1 MEAVGPSADVHCC
14 VATKTPHVLVVPY
27 PAQGHT
33 NPVLSIARFL
43 VANGIF
49 VTLVQASNG
58 LIPQTNSTPSNGN
71 HSAPAEASL
80 MRHETIP
87 SGFDNSKPLSTE
99 TLMASNDVMRNA
111 FNELLQKLMLEDNA
125 PVCLFIDSFF
135 GWGHAMAVDFGLSH
149 VDLYTSAAFT
159 FCLGI
164 HLPDLVARGFIPAM
178 EEGAKDRII
187 DFLPGLPT
195 LRIADLPN
203 SFTAEE
209 GIQSTTFTFFS
220 SVYEHAKMADRIL
233 VNTMYELETS
243 VIKSLCK
250 DDRLPLVPVGPLHMI
265 TKAPNLSVSQQDND
279 CLSWLDR
286 QQQSS
291 VLYISLG
298 SIVSLE
304 ESTIAELAH
313 GLEASGE
320 RFLWVI
326 RRNMYNSK
334 ASVEDILP
342 KGFMERTINRGLVI
356 AWAPQLAV
364 LGHSSVGAFLTHCGW
379 NSVLESLSNGLPML
393 GFPLMAEQITNLKLI
408 VDDWKVGLPLSQN
421 QGNTQKV
428 ERICAQRAIT
438 SLMRGKEGLQVRAR
452 AREWKQVAE
461 NASHGSSKNNLQKLV
476 DDLKT
481 GQLKH
486 PK

>member
-1 MEAVGPSADVHCC
+1 MAVGSSADVHCC
-14 VATKTPHVLVVPY
+14 VAAQPPHVLVVPF

-33 NPVLSIARFL
+33 NPALSIARFL
-43 VANGIF
+43 VANGIS

-87 SGFDNSKPLSTE
+87 SGFDHSKPLSTE
-99 TLMASNDVMRNA
+99 TMMAAIDVMRNA
-111 FNELLQKLMLEDNA
+111 FNELLQQLMLEDNA
-125 PVCLFIDSFF
+125 PVCLFIDSFLRF
-135 GWGHAMAVDFGLSH
+135 GDAMAVDFGLSR
-149 VDLYTSAAFT
+149 VDLYTNAAFT
-159 FCLGI
+159 FSLGI
-164 HLPDLVARGFIPAM
+164 HLPDLVARGFIPAT
-178 EEGAKDRII
+178 EEGAKDRIV
-187 DFLPGLPT
+187 DFIPGLPT
-195 LRIADLPN
+195 FRIADL
-203 SFTAEE
+203 SITAEE
-209 GIQSTTFTFFS
+209 GLQSNMFTFFS
-220 SVYEHAKMADRIL
+220 SVYEHAKKADRIL
-233 VNTMYELETS
+233 VNTMYELESS
-243 VIKSLCK
+243 VIESLLK
-250 DDRLPLVPVGPLHMI
+250 NDHVPVVPVGPLHMI
-265 TKAPNLSVSQQDND
+265 SMAPNLSVSQQDND
-279 CLSWLDR
+279 CLSWLDQ

-291 VLYISLG
+291 VLYIAFG
-298 SIVSLE
+298 SVASLE
-304 ESTIAELAH
+304 ESAIAELAH

-320 RFLWVI
+320 SFLWVI
-326 RRNMYNSK
+326 RRNMYKNK

-342 KGFMERTINRGLVI
+342 EGFMERTINRGLVI

-379 NSVLESLSNGLPML
+379 NSVLESLSNGVPML
-393 GFPLMAEQITNLKLI
+393 GFPQMAEQKTNLKVI

-421 QGNTQKV
+421 HGNTQKV

>member
-1 MEAVGPSADVHCC
+1 
-14 VATKTPHVLVVPY
+14 
-27 PAQGHT
+27 
-33 NPVLSIARFL
+33 
-43 VANGIF
+43 
-49 VTLVQASNG
+49 
-58 LIPQTNSTPSNGN
+58 
-71 HSAPAEASL
+71 

-87 SGFDNSKPLSTE
+87 SGFDHSKPLSTE
-99 TLMASNDVMRNA
+99 TIMASIDVMRNA

-125 PVCLFIDSFF
+125 PVCLFIDSFLGF
-135 GWGHAMAVDFGLSH
+135 GDAMAVDFGLSR
-149 VDLYTSAAFT
+149 VDLYTTAAFT
-159 FCLGI
+159 FSLGI
-164 HLPDLVARGFIPAM
+164 HLPDLGARRFIPAT
-178 EEGAKDRII
+178 EEDNLHFAGAKDRIV
-187 DFLPGLPT
+187 DFFPGLPT
-195 LRIADLPN
+195 FRIADL
-203 SFTAEE
+203 SITAEE
-209 GIQSTTFTFFS
+209 GLQSSRFTFFS
-220 SVYEHAKMADRIL
+220 SLYEHAKMADRIL

-243 VIKSLCK
+243 VLESLLK
-250 DDRLPLVPVGPLHMI
+250 NDHVPVVPVGPLHMI
-265 TKAPNLSVSQQDND
+265 SMAPNLSVSKQDND

-291 VLYISLG
+291 VLYIAFG
-298 SIVSLE
+298 SVASLE
-304 ESTIAELAH
+304 ESAIAELAH

-320 RFLWVI
+320 SFLWVI
-326 RRNMYNSK
+326 RRNMYKNK

-342 KGFMERTINRGLVI
+342 EGLLERTINRGLVI

-379 NSVLESLSNGLPML
+379 KSVLESLSNGVPML
-393 GFPLMAEQITNLKLI
+393 GFPQMAEQKTNLNVI

-421 QGNTQKV
+421 HRNTQKV